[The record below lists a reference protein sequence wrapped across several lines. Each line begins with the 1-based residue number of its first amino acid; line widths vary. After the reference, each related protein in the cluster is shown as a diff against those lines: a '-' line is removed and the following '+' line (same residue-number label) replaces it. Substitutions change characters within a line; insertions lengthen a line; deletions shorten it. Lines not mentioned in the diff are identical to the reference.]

1 MRDMVAE
8 YTKRLEPSAI
18 RAVLDRAAALRA
30 EGRPI
35 VPFSAGEP
43 DFPTPTPIKKAT
55 EQAIED
61 NFSHYCSNRGIPEL
75 RELLAKKLKDENKVE
90 YDPATEIIV
99 TSGGAEAL
107 NNAILTFV
115 GPGDEVIVPTP
126 AFVTYKNLAKFAGG
140 VFVDVPLRAEDNFQ
154 LNADEIEKVI
164 TPKTKMIVVNNPN
177 NPSGAVYTRETLEKV
192 AALAVKYDL
201 LVLSDEMYSRLVYDD
216 AEFVSMAALPGM
228 RERTIIVTGF
238 SKTYA
243 MTGWRLGYL
252 AADKKLCDW
261 MIKTHQYS
269 TTNSPTFIQVGLVH
283 ALQDPQTEKEVQIM
297 LDAFAKRRKNILA
310 GLKKIHGLKVI
321 EPKGAFY
328 VLVDVSGTG
337 LKGKDFAMR
346 LLEEYNVATVPAIGL
361 GDACGDFIRIS
372 YAASDENIV
381 RGLENIEAFV
391 KSLGV

>member
-1 MRDMVAE
+1 
-8 YTKRLEPSAI
+8 
-18 RAVLDRAAALRA
+18 
-30 EGRPI
+30 
-35 VPFSAGEP
+35 
-43 DFPTPTPIKKAT
+43 
-55 EQAIED
+55 
-61 NFSHYCSNRGIPEL
+61 
-75 RELLAKKLKDENKVE
+75 
-90 YDPATEIIV
+90 
-99 TSGGAEAL
+99 
-107 NNAILTFV
+107 
-115 GPGDEVIVPTP
+115 
-126 AFVTYKNLAKFAGG
+126 
-140 VFVDVPLRAEDNFQ
+140 
-154 LNADEIEKVI
+154 
-164 TPKTKMIVVNNPN
+164 
-177 NPSGAVYTRETLEKV
+177 
-192 AALAVKYDL
+192 
-201 LVLSDEMYSRLVYDD
+201 
-216 AEFVSMAALPGM
+216 MAALPGM